1 MFPFG
6 DSHFQVTQIERLVN
20 QEIMNQLY
28 YKNREFSGKSLQL
41 GLVFCLLVYIINSLR
56 CPITNLGHDRK
67 RKTVTTE
74 EDVALPQWF
83 FLLFKFLFFPSFL
96 VLRRR
101 HGGCFPSSVV
111 FALYI

>member
-67 RKTVTTE
+67 RKTVGTKE
-74 EDVALPQWF
+74 VF
-83 FLLFKFLFFPSFL
+83 FFPQ
-96 VLRRR
+96 
-101 HGGCFPSSVV
+101 
-111 FALYI
+111 